1 MGLTIYKGV
10 DRLITKKTIIMKIL
24 KFFFSIAIISI
35 VMVAC
40 EKSSNPLNT
49 DDINLA
55 DDDAVTEAM
64 FEDIFSTADNATQ
77 IVETFMTKN
86 PDVKGNVIVVADS
99 CPTVTVEFLGE
110 NQRVIT
116 IDFGD
121 GCVGLWDQTR
131 AGKIIIT
138 VDGFRRI
145 EGSTRT
151 LTFDEYYFN
160 GIKIEGTKVTEN
172 LGENE
177 YGNVVFS
184 ATLTEGML
192 TFPNETV
199 VTREFYR
206 EREWVAGY
214 DTPVIWDDECF
225 VTGYAS
231 GTTYKGL
238 AYENT
243 IKSALHWKRVCR
255 FFVSGVIEISRE
267 GIEPFELDYG
277 DGECDAVATL
287 RRGDEEKE
295 IILRFRHRKIR

>member
-1 MGLTIYKGV
+1 
-10 DRLITKKTIIMKIL
+10 MKIL
-24 KFFFSIAIISI
+24 KFFFSIALFSII
-35 VMVAC
+35 MVAC

-64 FEDIFSTADNATQ
+64 FDDIFNTTDNALQ
-77 IVETFMTKN
+77 IVESFMIKN
-86 PDVKGNVIVVADS
+86 TDVKGNVVVVADS
-99 CPTVTVEFLGE
+99 CPTVTVEFIDE
-110 NQRVIT
+110 AHRIIT

-121 GCVGLWDQTR
+121 GCTGLWDQTR

-138 VDGFRRI
+138 VNGYRKI
-145 EGSTRT
+145 AGSTRT
-151 LTFDEYYFN
+151 VTFEDYYFN
-160 GIKIEGTKVTEN
+160 DIKVEGTKVTEN
-172 LGENE
+172 MGEND

-184 ATLTEGML
+184 ATLTDGML
-192 TFPNETV
+192 TFPDDVV

-214 DTPVIWDDECF
+214 DTWNIWDDECM

-231 GTTYKGL
+231 GTTYKGVS
-238 AYENT
+238 YENT

-277 DGECDAVATL
+277 DGECDAIAVL
-287 RRGDEEKE
+287 RRGEEEKE
-295 IILRFRHRKIR
+295 IILRYRHRKIR

>member
-1 MGLTIYKGV
+1 
-10 DRLITKKTIIMKIL
+10 MKIL
-24 KFFFSIAIISI
+24 KFLFSIALFSI
-35 VMVAC
+35 AMGAC
-40 EKSSNPLNT
+40 EKSSNTLNT

-64 FEDIFSTADNATQ
+64 FDDIFSTADNAIQ
-77 IVETFMTKN
+77 IVESFMTKN
-86 PDVKGNVIVVADS
+86 PDVKGNVVVVADS
-99 CPTVTVEFLGE
+99 CPTVTVEFIDE
-110 NQRVIT
+110 AHRVIT

-121 GCVGLWDQTR
+121 GCTGLWDQTR

-138 VDGFRRI
+138 VNGYRKV

-151 LTFDEYYFN
+151 VTFENYYFN
-160 GIKIEGTKVTEN
+160 DIKVEGTKVTEN
-172 LGENE
+172 MGEND

-184 ATLTEGML
+184 AMLTDGML
-192 TFPNETV
+192 TFPDDIV

-214 DTPVIWDDECF
+214 DTRNIWDDECF
-225 VTGYAS
+225 ITGYAS
-231 GTTYKGL
+231 GTTYKGF

-243 IKSALHWKRVCR
+243 VKSALHWKRVCR
-255 FFVSGVIEISRE
+255 FFVSGVIEINRE

-277 DGECDAVATL
+277 DGECDAKAIL